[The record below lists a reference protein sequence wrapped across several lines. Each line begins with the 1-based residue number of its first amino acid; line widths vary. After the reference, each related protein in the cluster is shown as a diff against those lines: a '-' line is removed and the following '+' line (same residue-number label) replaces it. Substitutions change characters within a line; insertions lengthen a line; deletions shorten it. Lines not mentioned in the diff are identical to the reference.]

1 VVGRV
6 GIVLLALAVGCSQG
20 AFDDPGAAGGSGGL
34 ADSGGGGAG
43 GSGGAVPD
51 GWVEVPNAPD
61 TAGATIAAA
70 WSAGIDDFF
79 FIANSRDPGS
89 GAMPWRS
96 RVLRWTAGAG
106 WREELVIAPASDPAV
121 ALSGVGP
128 NDVWTAGEGHIFHRD
143 AAGWQMV
150 PDDEW
155 KPAASEA
162 TGPFNFVGVVARGFA
177 DDVWFATPKLLLQRT
192 PKRWSAAYVIHDPPE
207 PRNPTDTLYWIDGL
221 WPGRGAELWVSGTT
235 DGIGSTQDPPFIER
249 VVDAALVGYSPG
261 FFLTPVL
268 SVWPTSDGGY
278 WFAEPGFYRA
288 GGGGQSILVPL
299 RHYDGSATIDGVA
312 QTGND
317 DPLTVRSIWGR
328 GDDDL
333 WAAGGY
339 DRSGRAAAFH
349 YDGVTWT
356 EVLDAPPATNY
367 RLVTGDAQWTW
378 LVTDDGRFLRRFR
391 R

>member
-1 VVGRV
+1 
-6 GIVLLALAVGCSQG
+6 VLLALAVGCSQG
-20 AFDDPGAAGGSGGL
+20 AFDDPVATGGRGGGG
-34 ADSGGGGAG
+34 DSGGGG
-43 GSGGAVPD
+43 SGGAAPD
-51 GWVEVPNAPD
+51 GWVEVPGAPD

-70 WSAGIDDFF
+70 WSAGVDDFF

-89 GAMPWRS
+89 GSTTAWRS

-106 WREELVIAPASDPAV
+106 WREELMIAPAAYPSRAV
-121 ALSGVGP
+121 SGVGP
-128 NDVWTAGEGHIFHRD
+128 NDVWTAGDGHIFHRD
-143 AAGWQMV
+143 ARGWQMV

-155 KPAASEA
+155 NAAVSEA
-162 TGPFNFVGVVARGFA
+162 VGPFNFVGVVARGFA
-177 DDVWFATPKLLLQRT
+177 DDVWFAAPKLLLQRT
-192 PKRWSAAYVIHDPPE
+192 PTHWSTAYVIHDPPE
-207 PRNPTDTLYWIDGL
+207 PRQPTAALYWLDGL
-221 WPGRGAELWVSGTT
+221 WPGRGAALWVSGTT
-235 DGIGSTQDPPFIER
+235 DAIGSTQDPPFIER
-249 VVDAALVGYSPG
+249 FVDGALVGYSPG

-278 WFAEPGFYRA
+278 WFAEPGFYRP
-288 GGGGQSILVPL
+288 GGGGQIILVPL
-299 RHYDGSATIDGVA
+299 RHYDGSTTVDGVA
-312 QTGND
+312 QIGTD

-356 EVLDAPPATNY
+356 EAADAPPAVNY
-367 RLVTGDAQWTW
+367 GLVTGDAQWTW